1 MNKHTYKIEITY
13 LTEQKYCST
22 KPYIIEL
29 TTDSIEWSME
39 QYQRNRQPLT
49 WKIIEKS

>member
-1 MNKHTYKIEITY
+1 MNKYKIEITY

-22 KPYIIEL
+22 KPYFLNLE
-29 TTDSIEWSME
+29 TDDIEWSMD
-39 QYQRNRQPLT
+39 QYQRNRQPFT